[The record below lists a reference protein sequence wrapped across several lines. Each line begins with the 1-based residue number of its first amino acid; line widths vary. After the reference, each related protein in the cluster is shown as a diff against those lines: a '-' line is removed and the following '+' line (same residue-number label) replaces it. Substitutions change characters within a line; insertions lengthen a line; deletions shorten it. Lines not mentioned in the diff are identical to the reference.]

1 MENHTGQSGNFP
13 KEDPPLKLI
22 VDLCAQLADMGLEFQ
37 ISLKI
42 KDSLQFSLKSDNKA
56 SGQSA
61 GGKRRRGASYRRR
74 QMRRRAAYLEK
85 KRASPEKG
93 GEGVSGLIQDGSDQL
108 DTGEHNISLDL
119 DPTPIHWRGAPK
131 GSVDEE
137 PTEDKAV
144 GMAADLEQDRA
155 AERSG
160 VKWESPGVGS
170 GERSNTGGS
179 GGQTTVAT
187 PWRCGP
193 STTSTGST
201 KMETTSLSLLQEEST
216 QLMFQLDYQMLPL
229 SMEK

>member
-22 VDLCAQLADMGLEFQ
+22 VDLCSHLADMGLEFQ

-42 KDSLQFSLKSDNKA
+42 KDSLQFSLRSDNKA

-137 PTEDKAV
+137 PVSDNWHKSTEDEAA
-144 GMAADLEQDRA
+144 GMEADLEHNRA
-155 AERSG
+155 DGEEWCEVEER
-160 VKWESPGVGS
+160 
-170 GERSNTGGS
+170 
-179 GGQTTVAT
+179 
-187 PWRCGP
+187 
-193 STTSTGST
+193 
-201 KMETTSLSLLQEEST
+201 
-216 QLMFQLDYQMLPL
+216 
-229 SMEK
+229 

>member
-137 PTEDKAV
+137 PVSDHCTTPLRTRLLGGKLTSKMTEK
-144 GMAADLEQDRA
+144 E
-155 AERSG
+155 EKSG
-160 VKWESPGVGS
+160 V
-170 GERSNTGGS
+170 
-179 GGQTTVAT
+179 
-187 PWRCGP
+187 
-193 STTSTGST
+193 
-201 KMETTSLSLLQEEST
+201 
-216 QLMFQLDYQMLPL
+216 FQLLKSFQSLG
-229 SMEK
+229 

>member
-85 KRASPEKG
+85 KRDCWKRG
-93 GEGVSGLIQDGSDQL
+93 GGVVWPAL
-108 DTGEHNISLDL
+108 DMGPNTDI
-119 DPTPIHWRGAPK
+119 
-131 GSVDEE
+131 
-137 PTEDKAV
+137 
-144 GMAADLEQDRA
+144 LER
-155 AERSG
+155 RS
-160 VKWESPGVGS
+160 K
-170 GERSNTGGS
+170 RIGG
-179 GGQTTVAT
+179 
-187 PWRCGP
+187 
-193 STTSTGST
+193 
-201 KMETTSLSLLQEEST
+201 
-216 QLMFQLDYQMLPL
+216 
-229 SMEK
+229 